1 MNPIIQNLSFSPQ
14 GEQVTIGD
22 NTYNFH
28 IQLFNADGQSIGI
41 KYTNVVELNI
51 IDELVNF
58 AANGYIIINNDL
70 DAIESVQSISTDV
83 RGLAQQAFM
92 PYVFRGDGRDFLL
105 ISIEPGTNVNT
116 DDVFNTTKGFSM
128 TYVFSIIDTQD
139 IITEERDVKLKRL
152 TFCDYTVQILNE
164 KNSYFSTSNINNT
177 GRSNLERS
185 AYTGDAIM
193 GLLATTIYQ
202 DTNITQKFSTTWDRG
217 SEKIFYSS
225 PANYKAI
232 DDLYYLLDYHV
243 SSADTDY
250 SPAILRKDRSDIW
263 TLTPL
268 SRIFKEAY
276 YKGNS
281 TLGDTGGNRLI
292 ENFIL
297 NRPNT
302 GDYNVLNAI
311 NRVPNTSFF
320 ANNFPDYSYIEN
332 FESASIAAKDNTNG
346 VVTIAVHN
354 YDIAKKQ
361 FSVDL
366 KENNINEV
374 FKKYKKNF
382 VQTQKGGLGNPS
394 QNIFLNRTK
403 TENKSIKKV
412 FNPNTTQITRLNSG
426 QNKILLNTVL
436 NNAAIGFKT
445 RGSIFREAGKFFTI
459 ERKDFANDSAFDNK
473 LLGTYLITKVE
484 HVFENGEYSN
494 YIVGVKTYV
503 ADKFDNSDDV
513 V

>member
-14 GEQVTIGD
+14 GEQVSIGD
-22 NTYNFH
+22 NIYNFH
-28 IQLFNADGQSIGI
+28 IQLMNADGQSIGI

-51 IDELVNF
+51 TDELVDF
-58 AANGYIIINNDL
+58 ATKGHIIINNEL
-70 DAIESVQSISTDV
+70 DAIESVQSVSTDV
-83 RGLAQQAFM
+83 RGLAQQAFI

-105 ISIEPGTNVNT
+105 ISIEPGTSI
-116 DDVFNTTKGFSM
+116 DSEDMFNTTKGVSM

-139 IITEERDVKLKRL
+139 IITEQRDVKLKKL

-164 KNSYFSTSNINNT
+164 KNSYFSTSDINNA

-193 GLLATTIYQ
+193 GLLATTIYK
-202 DTNITQKFSTTWDRG
+202 DTNIIQKFSTTWDRG

-243 SSADTDY
+243 SSNDTDH
-250 SPAILRKDRSDIW
+250 SPAILRKDRKDVW

-276 YKGNS
+276 YRGNS
-281 TLGDTGGNRLI
+281 TLGDTGGSRLI

-297 NRPNT
+297 NKPNS
-302 GDYNVLNAI
+302 GDYNVFNTI
-311 NRVPNTSFF
+311 SRTPNTSFF
-320 ANNFPDYSYIEN
+320 ANNLPDYSYIEN
-332 FESASIAAKDNTNG
+332 FESAGIAAIDNTHG
-346 VVTIAVHN
+346 VITIAVHN

-361 FSVDL
+361 FSIDL
-366 KENNINEV
+366 EENNINKV

-382 VQTQKGGLGNPS
+382 VQTQRGGLGAPG
-394 QNIFLNRTK
+394 QNIFLNKTK
-403 TENKSIKKV
+403 TENKSVKKV

-436 NNAAIGFKT
+436 NNAAIGFKA
-445 RGSIFREAGKFFTI
+445 RGSVFREAGKFFTI
-459 ERKDFANDSAFDNK
+459 QRQDFASDSAFDNK

-503 ADKFDNSDDV
+503 ADKFNNSDEV
-513 V
+513 I